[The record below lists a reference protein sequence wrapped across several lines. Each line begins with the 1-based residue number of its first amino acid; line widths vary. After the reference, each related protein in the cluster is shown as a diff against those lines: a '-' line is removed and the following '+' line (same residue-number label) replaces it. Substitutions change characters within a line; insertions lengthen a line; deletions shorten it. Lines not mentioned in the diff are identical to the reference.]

1 MKNYKNNSVQQEFV
15 KNRILAASDY
25 CLRNQL
31 KLHYTRL
38 YINGLCI
45 NLYIN
50 LYI

>member
-1 MKNYKNNSVQQEFV
+1 MNSQFV
-15 KNRILAASDY
+15 KRPTPRKLKSSETVNDLLSA
-25 CLRNQL
+25 LNQQS
-31 KLHYTRL
+31 HL